1 MISTPN
7 RYKSVFQD
15 GTSRGLDGDSRA
27 TSRRVMKALMNL
39 QDLRIFFCFAEVLL
53 SAVVLRILAGMLCR
67 SAGGRR
73 MAPITTWAVA
83 KLGQVGKV
91 EVPRTRN
98 LVVGVYYMC

>member
-1 MISTPN
+1 
-7 RYKSVFQD
+7 
-15 GTSRGLDGDSRA
+15 
-27 TSRRVMKALMNL
+27 MKALMNL